1 MIIKFCFVYYYKYVC
16 NPIIQYKRYLLNKR
30 LMNFSKLIK
39 EGRVEDFKSKFGQKF
54 TPANADRIV
63 ANVSPKFLNW
73 VGKTFDSINFNSNF
87 QDLVLK
93 LREFDKISSN
103 LPKTDI
109 NSYKSLSEI
118 YQALNDYANR
128 PRRQARKVEGGNVVY
143 EDDRFF
149 IVNPL
154 TQEASCYYGKGTK
167 WCTAA
172 DSSHQFNQYNQ
183 DGKLFYILD
192 KSLPTNDP
200 FYKVALL
207 KKFSGDM
214 TFYDAKDETIKGGK
228 WIAPSEKFDVIVAAI
243 DKYLE
248 SEYSE
253 QLKIWRDKELAQKE
267 KQRLEKLRIQRILR
281 EREVEAEE
289 RRVEGEWTL
298 DGDCPEEGLKAH
310 ALLEFLVDNNDVE
323 VWTNEDREEIERL
336 QNEIERLQ
344 SEYDNNEDV
353 RTDLLDE
360 ISDLEDEI
368 ESLGENKIDVYNIIP
383 TGTHYDTTEFE
394 VINAGLDDRRYAV
407 GNDDEMQ
414 SSCYD
419 AVENLIDDIGYEGF
433 NSSFARQHIDTDAV
447 VDYAEETYDDD
458 VRNNPDVYFDDS
470 ERLLSNEQEEKIGIL
485 KMRISQTQRLISNF
499 EEEYDGEDDESIEEK
514 IDELTDLI
522 VEYEDE
528 IDEIE
533 NSPEGEFPEDLI
545 DNKVQ
550 DLVSDVRRD
559 PEWFM
564 NDFGLDWEH
573 YIDKDE
579 FIQAVIDTDGYGHTI
594 NSYDG
599 SADEIR
605 IQDQLFYVMRID

>member
-1 MIIKFCFVYYYKYVC
+1 MLVY
-16 NPIIQYKRYLLNKR
+16 
-30 LMNFSKLIK
+30 
-39 EGRVEDFKSKFGQKF
+39 
-54 TPANADRIV
+54 
-63 ANVSPKFLNW
+63 
-73 VGKTFDSINFNSNF
+73 
-87 QDLVLK
+87 
-93 LREFDKISSN
+93 
-103 LPKTDI
+103 
-109 NSYKSLSEI
+109 
-118 YQALNDYANR
+118 
-128 PRRQARKVEGGNVVY
+128 
-143 EDDRFF
+143 
-149 IVNPL
+149 
-154 TQEASCYYGKGTK
+154 
-167 WCTAA
+167 
-172 DSSHQFNQYNQ
+172 
-183 DGKLFYILD
+183 
-192 KSLPTNDP
+192 
-200 FYKVALL
+200 
-207 KKFSGDM
+207 
-214 TFYDAKDETIKGGK
+214 
-228 WIAPSEKFDVIVAAI
+228 
-243 DKYLE
+243 
-248 SEYSE
+248 
-253 QLKIWRDKELAQKE
+253 
-267 KQRLEKLRIQRILR
+267 
-281 EREVEAEE
+281 
-289 RRVEGEWTL
+289 
-298 DGDCPEEGLKAH
+298 
-310 ALLEFLVDNNDVE
+310 
-323 VWTNEDREEIERL
+323 
-336 QNEIERLQ
+336 
-344 SEYDNNEDV
+344 
-353 RTDLLDE
+353 
-360 ISDLEDEI
+360 
-368 ESLGENKIDVYNIIP
+368 
-383 TGTHYDTTEFE
+383 
-394 VINAGLDDRRYAV
+394 
-407 GNDDEMQ
+407 
-414 SSCYD
+414 CYD

>member
-1 MIIKFCFVYYYKYVC
+1 MDFI
-16 NPIIQYKRYLLNKR
+16 
-30 LMNFSKLIK
+30 KLIK
-39 EGRVEDFKSKFGQKF
+39 EGRVEDFKSKYGQKF
-54 TPANADRIV
+54 TPENADRIV

-73 VGKTFDSINFNSNF
+73 IGKTFDSINFNSNF

-109 NSYKSLSEI
+109 NSYKNLTEL

-128 PRRQARKVEGGNVVY
+128 PRREARKVEGGNVVH

-149 IVNPL
+149 VVNPL

-172 DSSHQFNQYNQ
+172 DSNHQFNQYNQ

-192 KSLPTNDP
+192 KSLPTSDP

-207 KKFSGDM
+207 KKFNGDM

-228 WIAPSEKFDVIVAAI
+228 WIAPGEKFDMIVAAI

-253 QLKIWRDKELAQKE
+253 QLKIWRDKDLAQKE
-267 KQRLEKLRIQRILR
+267 KQRLERLRIQRVLR
-281 EREVEAEE
+281 EREEEAQE
-289 RRVEGEWTL
+289 RRVEGEWSL
-298 DGDCPEEGLKAH
+298 GPDCPEEGLKAH
-310 ALLEFLVDNNDVE
+310 ALLNFLTDNNDVE
-323 VWTNEDREEIERL
+323 AWTNEDRAEVLRL

-344 SEYDNNEDV
+344 SEYDNSEDV

-368 ESLGENKIDVYNIIP
+368 ESVSENKIDVYNIIP

-407 GNDDEMQ
+407 GDEDEMQ
-414 SSCYD
+414 SSSYE
-419 AVENLIDDIGYEGF
+419 AVEQLIDDVGYEGF
-433 NSSFARQHIDTDAV
+433 NASFARAYIDTDAV
-447 VDYAEETYDDD
+447 VSYAEDTYEDD
-458 VRNNPDVYFDDS
+458 VRENPDAYFDDS
-470 ERLLSNEQEEKIGIL
+470 ERMLSDEQQEKIDIL
-485 KMRISQTQRLISNF
+485 NGRIEKTEGYIVRLK
-499 EEEYDGEDDESIEEK
+499 EQLDGTDNDESIEEK
-514 IDELTDLI
+514 IEEMEGLTI
-522 VEYEDE
+522 EYS
-528 IDEIE
+528 DEIE
-533 NSPEGEFPEDLI
+533 EIEGSPEGDFPDDLI
-545 DNKVQ
+545 DDKVQ
-550 DLVSDVRRD
+550 ELVSDVRSD
-559 PEWFM
+559 PESFM
-564 NDFGLDWEH
+564 NDHGLDWEH

-579 FIQAVIDTDGYGHTI
+579 FIQAVIDEDGYGHTI
-594 NSYDG
+594 NTYDG
-599 SADEIR
+599 SSDEIR
-605 IQDQLFYVMRID
+605 VNDQLFYVMRID

>member
-1 MIIKFCFVYYYKYVC
+1 
-16 NPIIQYKRYLLNKR
+16 
-30 LMNFSKLIK
+30 MNFSKLIK

-192 KSLPTNDP
+192 ISLPTNDP

-394 VINAGLDDRRYAV
+394 VINADLDDRRYAV

>member
-109 NSYKSLSEI
+109 NSYKSLSEL

-183 DGKLFYILD
+183 DGKLFYIL
-192 KSLPTNDP
+192 
-200 FYKVALL
+200 
-207 KKFSGDM
+207 
-214 TFYDAKDETIKGGK
+214 
-228 WIAPSEKFDVIVAAI
+228 KFDVIVAAI

-289 RRVEGEWTL
+289 RRVEAEWTL

-323 VWTNEDREEIERL
+323 VWTNEDREEVERL

-368 ESLGENKIDVYNIIP
+368 ESLGENKMDVYNIIP

-394 VINAGLDDRRYAV
+394 VINAGL
-407 GNDDEMQ
+407 
-414 SSCYD
+414 
-419 AVENLIDDIGYEGF
+419 
-433 NSSFARQHIDTDAV
+433 
-447 VDYAEETYDDD
+447 
-458 VRNNPDVYFDDS
+458 
-470 ERLLSNEQEEKIGIL
+470 LL
-485 KMRISQTQRLISNF
+485 
-499 EEEYDGEDDESIEEK
+499 
-514 IDELTDLI
+514 
-522 VEYEDE
+522 
-528 IDEIE
+528 
-533 NSPEGEFPEDLI
+533 
-545 DNKVQ
+545 
-550 DLVSDVRRD
+550 
-559 PEWFM
+559 
-564 NDFGLDWEH
+564 
-573 YIDKDE
+573 
-579 FIQAVIDTDGYGHTI
+579 
-594 NSYDG
+594 
-599 SADEIR
+599 
-605 IQDQLFYVMRID
+605 

>member
-1 MIIKFCFVYYYKYVC
+1 
-16 NPIIQYKRYLLNKR
+16 
-30 LMNFSKLIK
+30 MNFSKLIK
-39 EGRVEDFKSKFGQKF
+39 EGRVEDFKSKYGQKF

-207 KKFSGDM
+207 KKFGGDM

-323 VWTNEDREEIERL
+323 VWTNEDREEVERL

-533 NSPEGEFPEDLI
+533 NSPQGEFPEDLI

>member
-1 MIIKFCFVYYYKYVC
+1 
-16 NPIIQYKRYLLNKR
+16 
-30 LMNFSKLIK
+30 MNFSKLIK

-323 VWTNEDREEIERL
+323 VWTNEDREEVERL

-394 VINAGLDDRRYAV
+394 VINADLDDRRYAV

>member
-1 MIIKFCFVYYYKYVC
+1 MDFI
-16 NPIIQYKRYLLNKR
+16 
-30 LMNFSKLIK
+30 KLIK
-39 EGRVEDFKSKFGQKF
+39 EGRVEDFKSKYGQKF

-73 VGKTFDSINFNSNF
+73 IGKTFDAINFEENF
-87 QDLVLK
+87 TKLVAALNK
-93 LREFDKISSN
+93 FEKISSN

-109 NSYKSLSEI
+109 NQYGGLTELLTSLSEYESKSKRNI
-118 YQALNDYANR
+118 
-128 PRRQARKVEGGNVVY
+128 RKVQGGNVVY

-172 DSSHQFNQYNQ
+172 DSNHQFNQYNQ

-192 KSLPTNDP
+192 KSLPTSDP

-207 KKFSGDM
+207 KKFNGDM

-228 WIAPSEKFDVIVAAI
+228 WIAPGEKFDVIVASI

-253 QLKIWRDKELAQKE
+253 QLKIWRDKDLAQKE
-267 KQRLEKLRIQRILR
+267 KQRLERLRIQRVLR
-281 EREVEAEE
+281 EREEEAQE
-289 RRVEGEWTL
+289 RRVEGEWSL
-298 DGDCPEEGLKAH
+298 GPDCPEEGLKAH
-310 ALLEFLVDNNDVE
+310 ALLNFLIDNNDVE
-323 VWTNEDREEIERL
+323 VWTNEDREEIQRL

-344 SEYDNNEDV
+344 SEYDNSEDV

-368 ESLGENKIDVYNIIP
+368 ESLSENKIDVYNIIP

-407 GNDDEMQ
+407 GDEDEMQ
-414 SSCYD
+414 SSSYE
-419 AVENLIDDIGYEGF
+419 AIEQLIDDVGYEGF
-433 NSSFARQHIDTDAV
+433 NASFARNHIDTDAV
-447 VDYAEETYDDD
+447 ASYAEDTYEDD
-458 VRNNPDVYFDDS
+458 VRENPDAYFDDS
-470 ERLLSNEQEEKIGIL
+470 ERMLSDEQQEKIDIL
-485 KMRISQTQRLISNF
+485 NGRIEKTEGYIVRLK
-499 EEEYDGEDDESIEEK
+499 EQLDGTDNDESIEEK
-514 IDELTDLI
+514 IEEMEGLTI
-522 VEYEDE
+522 EYS
-528 IDEIE
+528 DEIE
-533 NSPEGEFPEDLI
+533 EIEGSPEGDFPDDLI
-545 DNKVQ
+545 DDKVQ
-550 DLVSDVRRD
+550 ELVSDVRSD
-559 PEWFM
+559 PESFM
-564 NDFGLDWEH
+564 NEHGLEWEH

-579 FIQAVIDTDGYGHTI
+579 FIQDVIDTDGYGHTI

-599 SADEIR
+599 SADEVR
-605 IQDQLFYVMRID
+605 VNDQLFYVMRID

>member
-1 MIIKFCFVYYYKYVC
+1 
-16 NPIIQYKRYLLNKR
+16 
-30 LMNFSKLIK
+30 MNFSKLIK
-39 EGRVEDFKSKFGQKF
+39 EGRVEDFKSKYGQKF

-207 KKFSGDM
+207 KKFGGDM

-323 VWTNEDREEIERL
+323 VWTNEDREEVERL

>member
-1 MIIKFCFVYYYKYVC
+1 MDFI
-16 NPIIQYKRYLLNKR
+16 
-30 LMNFSKLIK
+30 KLIK
-39 EGRVEDFKSKFGQKF
+39 EGRVEDFKSKYGQKF

-73 VGKTFDSINFNSNF
+73 IGKTFDAINFEENF
-87 QDLVLK
+87 TKLVAALNK
-93 LREFDKISSN
+93 FEKISSN

-109 NSYKSLSEI
+109 NQYGGLTELLTSLSEYESKSKRNI
-118 YQALNDYANR
+118 
-128 PRRQARKVEGGNVVY
+128 RKVQGGNVVY

-172 DSSHQFNQYNQ
+172 DSNHQFNQYNQ

-192 KSLPTNDP
+192 KSLPTSDP

-207 KKFSGDM
+207 KKFNGDM

-228 WIAPSEKFDVIVAAI
+228 WIAPGEKFDMIVAAI

-253 QLKIWRDKELAQKE
+253 QLKIWRDKDLAQKE
-267 KQRLEKLRIQRILR
+267 KQRLERLRIQRVLR
-281 EREVEAEE
+281 EREEEAQE
-289 RRVEGEWTL
+289 RRVEGEWSL
-298 DGDCPEEGLKAH
+298 GPDCPEEGLKAH
-310 ALLEFLVDNNDVE
+310 ALLNFLTDNNDVE
-323 VWTNEDREEIERL
+323 AWTNEDREEVLRL

-344 SEYDNNEDV
+344 SEYDNSDDV

-368 ESLGENKIDVYNIIP
+368 ESLSENKIDVYNIIP

-407 GNDDEMQ
+407 GDEDEMQ
-414 SSCYD
+414 SSSYE
-419 AVENLIDDIGYEGF
+419 AVEQLIDDVGYEGF
-433 NSSFARQHIDTDAV
+433 NASFARAHIDTDAV
-447 VDYAEETYDDD
+447 VSYAEDTYEDD
-458 VRNNPDVYFDDS
+458 VRENPDAYFDDS
-470 ERLLSNEQEEKIGIL
+470 ERMLSDEQQEKIDIL
-485 KMRISQTQRLISNF
+485 NGRIEKTEGYIVRLK
-499 EEEYDGEDDESIEEK
+499 EQLDGTDNDESIEEK
-514 IDELTDLI
+514 IEEMEGLTI
-522 VEYEDE
+522 EYS
-528 IDEIE
+528 DEIE
-533 NSPEGEFPEDLI
+533 EIEGSPEGDFPDDLI
-545 DNKVQ
+545 DDKVQ
-550 DLVSDVRRD
+550 ELVSDVRSD
-559 PEWFM
+559 PESFM
-564 NDFGLDWEH
+564 NDHGLDLEH

-579 FIQAVIDTDGYGHTI
+579 FIQDVIDTDGYGHTI

-599 SADEIR
+599 SADEVR
-605 IQDQLFYVMRID
+605 VNDQLFYVMRID